1 MTEAT
6 PAERIDNLETSNA
19 SCITSLAYL
28 RWICSAGITA
38 FIVVAGLAYAKSERA
53 GVELSTQ
60 AQVRFA
66 THDEQYK
73 QIQKDLKALDTKIDD
88 RFSQIRESL
97 KELKQGK

>member
-1 MTEAT
+1 MTEST
-6 PAERIDNLETSNA
+6 PEERLENLESSNM

-28 RWICSAGITA
+28 RWICGAGLTA

-66 THDEQYK
+66 THAEQYK
-73 QIQKDLKALDTKIDD
+73 QIQKDLKALDRKIDE
-88 RFSQIRESL
+88 RFAQVRESL